1 MPLFQ
6 NKPFQQEDP
15 ADTIANCLIFFFL
28 ASNICSDRTVS
39 TAEKE
44 KYVN

>member
-6 NKPFQQEDP
+6 NKPFRQDDP
-15 ADTIANCLIFFFL
+15 ADTIANCLICYFL
-28 ASNICSDRTVS
+28 ASNICSDITVS

-44 KYVN
+44 KSVN